1 MWAASSSARNT
12 GRTTSRSS
20 WVFGGTRWN
29 SGPAGVWQFVQMAMS
44 LNQGEF
50 THFWDVVSDALTFQG
65 RVPLGPEP
73 EYTTTDFPSRPS
85 L

>member
-1 MWAASSSARNT
+1 
-12 GRTTSRSS
+12 
-20 WVFGGTRWN
+20 
-29 SGPAGVWQFVQMAMS
+29 MAMS

-73 EYTTTDFPSRPS
+73 EYTTTDFPSRRS